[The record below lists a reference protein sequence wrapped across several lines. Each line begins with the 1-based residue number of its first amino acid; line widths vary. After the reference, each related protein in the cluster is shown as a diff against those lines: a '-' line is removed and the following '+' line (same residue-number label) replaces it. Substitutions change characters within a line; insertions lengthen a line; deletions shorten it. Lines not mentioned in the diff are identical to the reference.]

1 MKIYTQYI
9 LILLILLSVTA
20 SCGNDN
26 RIENGDILVKVGNE
40 TLTKSDLA
48 KDFPYGLSENDSI
61 KFARAYIKAWID
73 SKLVGEIAAKNI
85 GDMSKIN
92 DMVEKY
98 RNELIM
104 WEYRQRMYES
114 HADKELSDDSIA
126 AYYEAH
132 KQDFVATRPYI
143 KGIYI
148 KIPDNAEHINQLK
161 KLYRSDK
168 TQDIDQ
174 LEKLC
179 YSEAIH
185 YDYFRDK
192 WIDWEHVESKIP
204 YDFGNNPNSFIKLN
218 KNIETSIGGFTYLLN
233 ITDYVPTGSIIPLEI
248 ASHSI
253 KETLINKNR
262 MRYDQELRNE
272 LFNIGIEDGE
282 IKILCNLES

>member
-9 LILLILLSVTA
+9 PILLVLLFITS
-20 SCGNDN
+20 SCGKND
-26 RIENGDILVKVGNE
+26 RIEDGDILVKVGNE
-40 TLTKSDLA
+40 ILTKNDLA
-48 KDFPYGLSENDSI
+48 KDFPYGLSESDST

-85 GDMSKIN
+85 SDMSKI
-92 DMVEKY
+92 DEMVAKY

-114 HADKELSDDSIA
+114 HADKELSADSIA
-126 AYYEAH
+126 TYYEAH
-132 KQDFVATRPYI
+132 KQDFIATRPYI

-148 KIPDNAEHINQLK
+148 KIPDNAANINQLK
-161 KLYRSDK
+161 KLYRSNK
-168 TQDIDQ
+168 PQEIDQ

-192 WIDWEHVESKIP
+192 WIDWEQIESKIP
-204 YDFGNNPNSFIKLN
+204 YDFGNNPDVFIKNN

-233 ITDYVPTGSIIPLEI
+233 ISDFIPTGKIIPLEI
-248 ASHSI
+248 ASQSI
-253 KETLINKNR
+253 KETLINQNR
-262 MRYDQELRNE
+262 MKYDQELRNE
-272 LFNIGIEDGE
+272 LFNIGLEDGE
-282 IKILCNLES
+282 IKILCDLES